1 MEPKIKDLTV
11 REFRTLISETVK
23 ETLEDIIEDSLALT
37 SDQFIKS
44 IEEARADYK
53 EGKFKKLE
61 KILDV

>member
-1 MEPKIKDLTV
+1 MEPKVKDLTIK
-11 REFRTLISETVK
+11 EFRTLISETVK
-23 ETLEDIIEDSLALT
+23 ETLEDLIEDFSALT

-61 KILDV
+61 EILDA